1 MRRPFMDHGK
11 NSKRGLGRYRRIKV
25 MNEGKHAWRVMKYQF
40 SSDAEG
46 RISVYRIRIQRGYRD
61 YFRMK
66 LSGRAVER
74 LLQFHRPWR
83 GNASFRMSAYR
94 PKNILVDD
102 VD

>member
-46 RISVYRIRIQRGYRD
+46 
-61 YFRMK
+61 
-66 LSGRAVER
+66 
-74 LLQFHRPWR
+74 
-83 GNASFRMSAYR
+83 
-94 PKNILVDD
+94 
-102 VD
+102 